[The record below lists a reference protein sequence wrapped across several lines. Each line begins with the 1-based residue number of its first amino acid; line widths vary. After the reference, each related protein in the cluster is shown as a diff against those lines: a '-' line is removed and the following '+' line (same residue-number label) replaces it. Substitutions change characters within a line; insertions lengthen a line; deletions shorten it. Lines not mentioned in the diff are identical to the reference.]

1 MKFQMKSTAKAV
13 ALGIVTLAASAAFA
27 TQTPV
32 EFDLKGH
39 DEFVKSLGK
48 DAIAPQ
54 QRTAEES
61 KAILAKVYNEKLEQ
75 HVSSFHYEKG
85 VTCISCHDQQKQGG
99 PDWMVPVTNPP
110 MKKECG
116 DCHET
121 QAYVVS
127 HTKSHSKYECTV
139 CHMPNTAAG
148 PNDGSNGKMDAV
160 RRLHTYK
167 INVSPD
173 ASTWT
178 KDKDG
183 AWVLSKDEDGH
194 GYVDLMWSCA
204 RNAPADY
211 TVAEGRGCHSKAT
224 SELDPGLVYQD
235 EKEVYGEV
243 MKWQKPVKDGYEQIK
258 GGVERVSKLLEV
270 TTLPYDKQTQIRL
283 LLDKATEVSDLIEK
297 DGKTMDRMRED
308 IRRDLS
314 YMPYAPIL
322 FISALTGQRVGRLFE
337 LINYV
342 NDQAAMR
349 ITTGTLNSVLADAQT
364 RVQPP
369 TDKGRRLKIY
379 YMTQVGVCPPHFVIF
394 CNDRQL
400 FHFSYQRYIENC
412 IRNVFGLEGTPII
425 LSIRQ
430 KGDKEE

>member
-27 TQTPV
+27 AQAPV

-224 SELDPGLVYQD
+224 SELAPGLVYQD

-270 TTLPYDKQTQIRL
+270 TALPYDKQTQIRL

-297 DGKTMDRMRED
+297 DGSWGAHASHYLQDRVKSA
-308 IRRDLS
+308 LS
-314 YMPYAPIL
+314 YI
-322 FISALTGQRVGRLFE
+322 
-337 LINYV
+337 
-342 NDQAAMR
+342 DQA
-349 ITTGTLNSVLADAQT
+349 QT
-364 RVQPP
+364 PL
-369 TDKGRRLKIY
+369 DKGGY
-379 YMTQVGVCPPHFVIF
+379 
-394 CNDRQL
+394 
-400 FHFSYQRYIENC
+400 
-412 IRNVFGLEGTPII
+412 
-425 LSIRQ
+425 
-430 KGDKEE
+430 

>member
-1 MKFQMKSTAKAV
+1 MWSRAAHAFLFGCGFAQLKNRSTVTISPALRQQGFTLTVPASTAKSLVRQLPFRTGVATRRPSSFIEMKFQMKSTAKAV

-211 TVAEGRGCHSKAT
+211 TVAEGHGCHSKAT

-270 TTLPYDKQTQIRL
+270 TALPYEKQTQIRL
-283 LLDKATEVSDLIEK
+283 FLDKATEVSDLIEK
-297 DGKTMDRMRED
+297 DGSWGAHASHYLQDRVKSA
-308 IRRDLS
+308 LS
-314 YMPYAPIL
+314 YI
-322 FISALTGQRVGRLFE
+322 
-337 LINYV
+337 
-342 NDQAAMR
+342 DQAQ
-349 ITTGTLNSVLADAQT
+349 TLL
-364 RVQPP
+364 
-369 TDKGRRLKIY
+369 DKGGY
-379 YMTQVGVCPPHFVIF
+379 
-394 CNDRQL
+394 
-400 FHFSYQRYIENC
+400 
-412 IRNVFGLEGTPII
+412 
-425 LSIRQ
+425 
-430 KGDKEE
+430 

>member
-243 MKWQKPVKDGYEQIK
+243 MKWQKPVKDGYEQIAAIFTETADNEK
-258 GGVERVSKLLEV
+258 EHAKIWFKELHDGAVPSTIDNLRDAAAGENYEWTEMYREFAEV
-270 TTLPYDKQTQIRL
+270 AREEGFDRIASLFEMVGK
-283 LLDKATEVSDLIEK
+283 IEK
-297 DGKTMDRMRED
+297 EHEERYNTLLKNLEEGIVFERSEEVIWVCRNCGHIHVGK
-308 IRRDLS
+308 S
-314 YMPYAPIL
+314 AP
-322 FISALTGQRVGRLFE
+322 
-337 LINYV
+337 
-342 NDQAAMR
+342 
-349 ITTGTLNSVLADAQT
+349 
-364 RVQPP
+364 
-369 TDKGRRLKIY
+369 K
-379 YMTQVGVCPPHFVIF
+379 VCPTCAHP
-394 CNDRQL
+394 Q
-400 FHFSYQRYIENC
+400 SYFEIKKTNY
-412 IRNVFGLEGTPII
+412 
-425 LSIRQ
+425 
-430 KGDKEE
+430 

>member
-127 HTKSHSKYECTV
+127 TPSLTASTSARSATCRTRPPV
-139 CHMPNTAAG
+139 PTTAATARWT
-148 PNDGSNGKMDAV
+148 PCAACT
-160 RRLHTYK
+160 RTR
-167 INVSPD
+167 
-173 ASTWT
+173 ST
-178 KDKDG
+178 
-183 AWVLSKDEDGH
+183 
-194 GYVDLMWSCA
+194 
-204 RNAPADY
+204 
-211 TVAEGRGCHSKAT
+211 
-224 SELDPGLVYQD
+224 
-235 EKEVYGEV
+235 
-243 MKWQKPVKDGYEQIK
+243 
-258 GGVERVSKLLEV
+258 
-270 TTLPYDKQTQIRL
+270 
-283 LLDKATEVSDLIEK
+283 
-297 DGKTMDRMRED
+297 
-308 IRRDLS
+308 
-314 YMPYAPIL
+314 
-322 FISALTGQRVGRLFE
+322 
-337 LINYV
+337 
-342 NDQAAMR
+342 
-349 ITTGTLNSVLADAQT
+349 
-364 RVQPP
+364 
-369 TDKGRRLKIY
+369 
-379 YMTQVGVCPPHFVIF
+379 
-394 CNDRQL
+394 
-400 FHFSYQRYIENC
+400 
-412 IRNVFGLEGTPII
+412 
-425 LSIRQ
+425 
-430 KGDKEE
+430 

>member
-183 AWVLSKDEDGH
+183 AWAVS
-194 GYVDLMWSCA
+194 
-204 RNAPADY
+204 Y
-211 TVAEGRGCHSKAT
+211 TH
-224 SELDPGLVYQD
+224 L
-235 EKEVYGEV
+235 
-243 MKWQKPVKDGYEQIK
+243 
-258 GGVERVSKLLEV
+258 
-270 TTLPYDKQTQIRL
+270 TLPTNL
-283 LLDKATEVSDLIEK
+283 CV
-297 DGKTMDRMRED
+297 
-308 IRRDLS
+308 
-314 YMPYAPIL
+314 
-322 FISALTGQRVGRLFE
+322 
-337 LINYV
+337 
-342 NDQAAMR
+342 
-349 ITTGTLNSVLADAQT
+349 
-364 RVQPP
+364 
-369 TDKGRRLKIY
+369 
-379 YMTQVGVCPPHFVIF
+379 
-394 CNDRQL
+394 
-400 FHFSYQRYIENC
+400 
-412 IRNVFGLEGTPII
+412 
-425 LSIRQ
+425 
-430 KGDKEE
+430 